1 MVIKAILFF
10 VYTTERVEE
19 IWRVFNY
26 GEKLVVEVVVV
37 VLEIL
42 EIKTVGSD
50 SI

>member
-10 VYTTERVEE
+10 VYITERVGE
-19 IWRVFNY
+19 IFRVFNY
-26 GEKLVVEVVVV
+26 GEMVVVEVVVV